1 MNQPTAALI
10 RQSKKSFLVLSILIV
25 IITTQSCYHYRVINT
40 RNDPGTEYRDTVMRS
55 YFWGLINKPQNFHVP
70 NCTDSCAALD
80 EVVFSKNFGQSILTF
95 FTLGIVAPVKI
106 EWKCHKPCQRV
117 IDGL

>member
-1 MNQPTAALI
+1 MNQSTVVFI
-10 RQSKKSFLVLSILIV
+10 RQGKKIFLVLSILFFVV
-25 IITTQSCYHYRVINT
+25 IIQSCYHYRVLNT

-80 EVVFSKNFGQSILTF
+80 EVVFSKNFGQSLLTVI
-95 FTLGIVAPVKI
+95 TVGIVAPVKV

-117 IDGL
+117 IEGL